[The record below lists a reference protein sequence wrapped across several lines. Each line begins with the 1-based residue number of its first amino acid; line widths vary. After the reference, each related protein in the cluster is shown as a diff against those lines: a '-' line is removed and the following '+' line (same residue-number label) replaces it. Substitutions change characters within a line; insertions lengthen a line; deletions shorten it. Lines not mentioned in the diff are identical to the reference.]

1 MLLIKLNGVYS
12 IFFFCFF
19 VSWGWVSDMYIC
31 TTQQLCIIYCI
42 YQADYLLLSIVSIRL
57 IIYYYLLSISSI
69 GICGSIGS
77 VLMLTY
83 LLSVV
88 LNISYQLIIYFIYSY
103 DCFVCFPAHHDIC
116 PKVRVD
122 GLAWV

>member
-1 MLLIKLNGVYS
+1 
-12 IFFFCFF
+12 
-19 VSWGWVSDMYIC
+19 MYIC

-69 GICGSIGS
+69 GICNSIGS

-83 LLSVV
+83 LLYVV
-88 LNISYQLIIYFIYSY
+88 LNISCQLLSILYISY
-103 DCFVCFPAHHDIC
+103 DCFVCFPAHHDMC
-116 PKVRVD
+116 PKVRAD

>member
-1 MLLIKLNGVYS
+1 MTIRL
-12 IFFFCFF
+12 
-19 VSWGWVSDMYIC
+19 YIC
-31 TTQQLCIIYCI
+31 TTQQLCIVIIIYLCI

-69 GICGSIGS
+69 GICNSIGS

-88 LNISYQLIIYFIYSY
+88 LNISCQLIIYFIYSY
-103 DCFVCFPAHHDIC
+103 NCFVCFPAHHDIC
-116 PKVRVD
+116 PRC
-122 GLAWV
+122 AWVAWRGFSQIYPECFRSTKLV